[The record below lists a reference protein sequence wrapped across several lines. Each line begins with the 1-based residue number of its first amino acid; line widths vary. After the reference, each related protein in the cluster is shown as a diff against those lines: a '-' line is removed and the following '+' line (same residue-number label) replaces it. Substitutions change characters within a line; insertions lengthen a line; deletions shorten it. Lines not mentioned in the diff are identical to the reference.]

1 MRIKAYLCGGERPV
15 SEYPL
20 GLGYLKSNVA
30 PNMEI
35 VPDRA
40 GLEGA
45 DLILLS
51 SNAWGL
57 REAVEILEGA
67 SVPVI
72 IGGQGTLWE
81 PLQEFNFWHIVIGEG
96 ELALAAILRGA
107 EPPKAIYTRVIEN
120 IDTLKFPDRGKCGK
134 TIPILTSRGC
144 PFSCTFCS
152 STKFWQTAR
161 YHSAEYVM
169 NDVRNALSKYPRAK
183 VIYAL
188 DDLFVGNLA
197 RFDEICRRWLD
208 AGLHKRVGLM
218 GFVRSD
224 MLTRELADKMKRMN
238 FLTVRFGA
246 ESGSDRILEILG
258 KRETVADHQ
267 RAIDICHDV
276 GLRATASFMAGV
288 PGETEEDADLT
299 RAFLKRNAGKLSIAG
314 NYRYV
319 SLPGTDLYDG
329 TDPLTADM
337 RTRP

>member
-1 MRIKAYLCGGERPV
+1 MKIKAYLCGGERPV

-30 PNMEI
+30 LDMEI
-35 VPDRA
+35 VADRRR
-40 GLEGA
+40 LRDC

-51 SNAWGL
+51 SNAHGL

-72 IGGQGTLWE
+72 IGGQGTLWT
-81 PLQEFNFWHIVIGEG
+81 PLQDYDFQHIVIGEG
-96 ELALAAILRGA
+96 ELALREILSASTPKIVRG
-107 EPPKAIYTRVIEN
+107 YRLHD
-120 IDTLKFPDRGKCGK
+120 IDRLAFPDRGKCGK

-144 PFSCTFCS
+144 PYSCTFCS

-161 YHSAEYVM
+161 YHSADYVM
-169 NDVRNALSKYPRAK
+169 DDVRDALAKYPQAK

-188 DDLFVGNLA
+188 DDLFIGNLP
-197 RFDEICRRWLD
+197 RFGRIYRLWLK
-208 AGLHKRVGLM
+208 AGLHKRVGLLS
-218 GFVRSD
+218 FVRSD
-224 MLTRELADKMKRMN
+224 MVTRDLARCMKTMG
-238 FLTVRFGA
+238 FLAVRFGA

-267 RAIDICHDV
+267 RAIDICTDV
-276 GLRATASFMAGV
+276 GLRVTASFMAGV
-288 PGETEEDADLT
+288 PGETDHDRKLT
-299 RAFLKRNAGKLSIAG
+299 RDFLKRNAGKLSIAG
-314 NYRYV
+314 NYTYV
-319 SLPGTDLYDG
+319 SFPGTDLYDG